1 MRWRP
6 MIGVIRIPCNSTMPT
21 RRRVQTRWISGFKVV
36 SKFNIPINDLSI
48 NDLSINDLLAK
59 DTVYDRLIDCHI
71 SLVCERYM
79 GWTSDIFILVLE
91 LS

>member
-6 MIGVIRIPCNSTMPT
+6 MIGVIRIPCNSTMPI

-36 SKFNIPINDLSI
+36 SKFNTPI

-59 DTVYDRLIDCHI
+59 DTVYDDGLIDCHI

-79 GWTSDIFILVLE
+79 GWTSDIFIVA
-91 LS
+91 S